1 MMEQCKEKLNIAMF
15 GQKRIP
21 SREGGVEIVV
31 EELCTRMVAQGHN
44 VTCYNRGGHHV
55 SGSEYDSKR
64 LKEYK
69 GIKLKTVPTIEKKG
83 LAAVSSSFFAALCC
97 AFGKYDIV
105 HIHAEGP
112 AFVSWFP
119 KMFGKRV
126 VVTIHG
132 IDWQREKW
140 KLGFGSKFI
149 RQGEKNAVK
158 YADEII
164 VLSKGVH
171 DYFKDTYGRE
181 THFIPNGVNRQEIKD
196 AKFITEKFGLTKD
209 SYILFLGRLVPER
222 AFDIWLRHL
231 KMSKQIKNWLSL
243 VALAIRI
250 LLWRN

>member
-164 VLSKGVH
+164 VLSKGVQ

-181 THFIPNGVNRQEIKD
+181 THFIPNGVN
-196 AKFITEKFGLTKD
+196 
-209 SYILFLGRLVPER
+209 
-222 AFDIWLRHL
+222 
-231 KMSKQIKNWLSL
+231 
-243 VALAIRI
+243 
-250 LLWRN
+250 